1 MIFIGTPFLL
11 ILTYSSELWFYSAN
25 QAENKG
31 KIETFLG
38 MAMMLTVQLI
48 TPDGEKIFSPV

>member
-1 MIFIGTPFLL
+1 MSFIGTPFLL
-11 ILTYSSELWFYSAN
+11 ILTYTSELWFYLAN

-38 MAMMLTVQLI
+38 MAMMLTV
-48 TPDGEKIFSPV
+48 